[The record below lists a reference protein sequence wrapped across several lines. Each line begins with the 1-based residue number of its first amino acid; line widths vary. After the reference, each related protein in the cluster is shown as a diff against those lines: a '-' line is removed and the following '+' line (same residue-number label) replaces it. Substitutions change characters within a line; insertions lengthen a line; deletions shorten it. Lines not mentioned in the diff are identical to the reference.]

1 MTTEEF
7 RNIIANIVVR
17 IGATNLP
24 SDPEFLMLY
33 DTTKNY
39 FPYNTIGELILAV
52 ELNETGL
59 YWERVNAYNLISIK
73 FICDIGKQYNEYKR
87 KMVTE
92 LNKKESSVS
101 NDKLLSQESVVIN
114 YKEMLQRD
122 VDKVKKGNY
131 TMAIILAPFM
141 MDALV
146 KKEAFTDD
154 LLTESQWDAFTEQA
168 RAIVKKERREKM
180 LRIDKE
186 KMSQIE
192 YIEYKHQVIA
202 ERKRIIYKYLLTTP
216 ELIDKVIKKLS

>member
-17 IGATNLP
+17 IGSTNIP
-24 SDPEFLMLY
+24 SEPEFLMLY

-73 FICDIGKQYNEYKR
+73 FISDIGKQYNEYKR

-92 LNKKESSVS
+92 LKKKESCVS
-101 NDKLLSQESVVIN
+101 NDKLLSQEPVVIN

-122 VDKVKKGNY
+122 VEMVKKGNSA
-131 TMAIILAPFM
+131 MAIILAPFM

-154 LLTESQWDAFTEQA
+154 LLTESQWEAFTEQA
-168 RAIVKKERREKM
+168 RASVKKERREKM

-186 KMSQIE
+186 KMSEIE
-192 YIEYKHQVIA
+192 YLDYKHQVIA
-202 ERKRIIYKYLLTTP
+202 ERKRIIYKFVLSTP
-216 ELIDKVIKKLS
+216 SILEKIIKKLS

>member
-17 IGATNLP
+17 IGATNFP

-33 DTTKNY
+33 DTTTNY

-73 FICDIGKQYNEYKR
+73 FISDIGKQYNEYKR

-92 LNKKESSVS
+92 LKKKEAVVS
-101 NDKLLSQESVVIN
+101 NDKLLSQESVVVN
-114 YKEMLQRD
+114 YKEMLERD
-122 VDKVKKGNY
+122 VAFVKKGNS
-131 TMAIILAPFM
+131 TMAMLFAPFM

-154 LLTESQWDAFTEQA
+154 LLTESQWDAMTEQA
-168 RAIVKKERREKM
+168 RASVKQERRLRM
-180 LRIDKE
+180 LRVDKE
-186 KMSQIE
+186 KMNDSE
-192 YIEYKHQVIA
+192 YLEYKHQVIA
-202 ERKRIIYKYLLTTP
+202 ERKRIIYKKILTTP
-216 ELIDKVIKKLS
+216 ELLETIVKKLS